1 MNAVLEVL
9 AVGGLATVQDLGRHG
24 YAHLGVPPS
33 GALDRPSLRLANR
46 LVGNDEG
53 AAAIE
58 ILLGGARLRA
68 HTSMWVAVTGAPCG
82 AAMGTPVQLR
92 DGKTLNIGPATEGV
106 ATYLA
111 VRGGVDIAP
120 VLGSRSTDLLSGIGA
135 LLAAGDHLPIGP
147 QTSYRAMPVDVA
159 PLEPIDSEPILAMRL
174 GPRDDRFT
182 AKALATLTS
191 STYSVT
197 PVSNRVGLRLEGSPL
212 ERRDD
217 TELAPEAMVT
227 GSIQVPPDGQPILFL
242 PDHPT
247 TGGYPVIA
255 VVVDADLRKA
265 GQARPGSTIRFRLA
279 ARATATHQ

>member
-1 MNAVLEVL
+1 MNAALEVL
-9 AVGGLATVQDLGRHG
+9 SVGGLATVQDLGRFG

-53 AAAIE
+53 CAAME

-82 AAMGTPVQLR
+82 AAMGTPVQLL
-92 DGKTLNIGPATEGV
+92 DNETLTIPPASEGM
-106 ATYLA
+106 ATYVA
-111 VRGGVDIAP
+111 VRGGIDVAE
-120 VLGSRSTDLLSGIGA
+120 VLGSRSTDLFSGIGA
-135 LLAAGDHLPIGP
+135 QLVAGEYLRIGP
-147 QTSYRAMPVDVA
+147 QRECGRMPVDVA
-159 PLEPIDSEPILAMRL
+159 PLDPIDPEPILAVRL

-182 AKALATLTS
+182 AQAVARLTS
-191 STYSVT
+191 SIYIVT
-197 PVSNRVGLRLEGSPL
+197 PTSNRVGLRLKGLPL
-212 ERRDD
+212 ERRDHS
-217 TELAPEAMVT
+217 ELPPEAMLT
-227 GSIQVPPDGQPILFL
+227 GSVQIPPDGQPILFL

-255 VVVDADLRKA
+255 VVVESDMSKA

-279 ARATATHQ
+279 SR